1 MLKKQMSDEQKN
13 ALTYIQQHE
22 STSVSYVKVGNSAK
36 NLVVSFAG
44 NAHSGFARKSSLMQL
59 KYQRNDFD
67 VIYFRNKDKWY
78 LGGLNGIGKNINH
91 TIAFLK
97 TEFAKYNKVICTGV
111 SAGGYASLLFGSLLS
126 VDLVFAGSPQTD
138 LDYLLKYP
146 VTKRRS
152 HSLLKRRKECSATW
166 KKYSNLSSIICKD
179 VDYYVAVRG
188 DKNTSTCRDLI
199 LHGEYHLDNIIG
211 HINVHVL
218 KTENELF
225 PKLIE
230 NLK

>member
-1 MLKKQMSDEQKN
+1 MNNYENAMS
-13 ALTYIQQHE
+13 YIE
-22 STSVSYVKVGNSAK
+22 SQEATEISYVEVGDNNK
-36 NLVVSFAG
+36 KLIVSFG
-44 NAHSGFARKSSLMQL
+44 SNAHTGFDRKTSLMEL

-67 VIYFRNKDKWY
+67 VLYFRNKDEWY
-78 LGGLNGIGKNINH
+78 LGGLNGIGKNISH

-97 TEFAKYNKVICTGV
+97 TEFSKYSKVICTGS

-138 LDYLLKYP
+138 LNYLLKYP

-152 HSLLKRRKECSATW
+152 HSLLKRRKECSKTW
-166 KKYSNLSSIICKD
+166 KKYSNLSSIVCKD
-179 VDYYVAVRG
+179 VNYYVAVRG
-188 DKNTSTCRDLI
+188 DKNTSTHRDLI
-199 LHGEYHLDNIIG
+199 LHGEYHLDNIKS

>member
-97 TEFAKYNKVICTGV
+97 TEFASTTK
-111 SAGGYASLLFGSLLS
+111 LF
-126 VDLVFAGSPQTD
+126 VRELVQVVM
-138 LDYLLKYP
+138 LVYYLEVYFQ
-146 VTKRRS
+146 S
-152 HSLLKRRKECSATW
+152 IWCSQ
-166 KKYSNLSSIICKD
+166 
-179 VDYYVAVRG
+179 AV
-188 DKNTSTCRDLI
+188 
-199 LHGEYHLDNIIG
+199 H
-211 HINVHVL
+211 
-218 KTENELF
+218 
-225 PKLIE
+225 KLIWIIY
-230 NLK
+230 